1 MNDFLFLAFRKQ
13 MEEGMFRLNFGN
25 YVLFFTV
32 YL

>member
-1 MNDFLFLAFRKQ
+1 MNAFLFLAHQK
-13 MEEGMFRLNFGN
+13 EIEGMFKLNFGN

>member
-1 MNDFLFLAFRKQ
+1 MNAFLFLALEK
-13 MEEGMFRLNFGN
+13 EGEGMFRLNFGN